1 MPGSDKT
8 LTYDQL
14 VIATGSRST
23 TSTVPWKIL
32 DSYDET
38 VSLLDSTRERVQAAR
53 DIVVAGAGAT
63 GVEVSG
69 ELGFEYG
76 KTKTITLL
84 CGGPSLLDGDSVG
97 AAAKSELSKLHVK
110 IRFGAKVAGTKELA
124 DGRTEISLEGGETI
138 TTDLY
143 LATMGM
149 KANSEMMDG
158 KYLTDKGYVAVDEFY
173 RVKGLE
179 NEGVWALGDVVSI
192 PRGGFLFTQK
202 QVSGIPC
209 QCGRTVEGASFFSFF
224 FFKILLTGYRRPLA
238 LERTYTSFCKASVLR
253 RSSSCQWT
261 SWLVQW
267 AGVGALGGWA
277 PSRCYHKWSGLRR
290 DGRWGSR
297 GCLATLTELW
307 PRNSIAWT
315 LVR

>member
-1 MPGSDKT
+1 MPGSDRT

-14 VIATGSRST
+14 IVATGSRTT

-32 DSYDET
+32 NSYDET

-63 GVEVSG
+63 GIEVSG
-69 ELGFEYG
+69 ELGYEYG
-76 KTKTITLL
+76 KTKKITLL

-97 AAAKSELSKLHVK
+97 PAAKSELSKLHVK
-110 IRFGAKVAGTKELA
+110 IRFDARVAGIKELA
-124 DGRTEISLEGGETI
+124 DGRMEISLEGGETI

-158 KYLTDKGYVAVDEFY
+158 KYLNDKGYVAVDEFY

-202 QVSGIPC
+202 QVSFSPC
-209 QCGRTVEGASFFSFF
+209 SAGHDRSG
-224 FFKILLTGYRRPLA
+224 
-238 LERTYTSFCKASVLR
+238 SVLF
-253 RSSSCQWT
+253 
-261 SWLVQW
+261 
-267 AGVGALGGWA
+267 
-277 PSRCYHKWSGLRR
+277 
-290 DGRWGSR
+290 
-297 GCLATLTELW
+297 
-307 PRNSIAWT
+307 
-315 LVR
+315 